1 MNEGDI
7 IGQFQWTSAST
18 RRTHEACEEFCSG
31 PIFGGCATLCW
42 LNNINDVFNILGFG
56 TGGNI
61 KSHTA
66 YALINV
72 VSPSNQNN
80 AVMGVKSGDAIKVWL
95 NGEVIHREAAMIL
108 ECRSIHVPVALDPR
122 VCTPD
127 SDSPTEHSIPVKL
140 KAGDNLL
147 LVKVRQHGD
156 YWGMAVRMI
165 ADVTTTIP
173 KR

>member
-1 MNEGDI
+1 MKETHRNPKVSLLILTVVLFGI
-7 IGQFQWTSAST
+7 LSVFIG
-18 RRTHEACEEFCSG
+18 
-31 PIFGGCATLCW
+31 
-42 LNNINDVFNILGFG
+42 
-56 TGGNI
+56 
-61 KSHTA
+61 
-66 YALINV
+66 
-72 VSPSNQNN
+72 
-80 AVMGVKSGDAIKVWL
+80 
-95 NGEVIHREAAMIL
+95 
-108 ECRSIHVPVALDPR
+108 CRDIHVPIALDPT

>member
-1 MNEGDI
+1 
-7 IGQFQWTSAST
+7 
-18 RRTHEACEEFCSG
+18 
-31 PIFGGCATLCW
+31 
-42 LNNINDVFNILGFG
+42 
-56 TGGNI
+56 
-61 KSHTA
+61 
-66 YALINV
+66 
-72 VSPSNQNN
+72 
-80 AVMGVKSGDAIKVWL
+80 MGVKSGDAIKVWL

-127 SDSPTEHSIPVKL
+127 SDSPTEYAIPVKL

-165 ADVTTTIP
+165 ADFTTAIP